1 MPSKESLPMLRS
13 PSYIVGPDG
22 EPTAVLVDLATW
34 RAIIDRL
41 EDQEDLELLRASAED
56 LEALAS
62 GERPSGWKTWE
73 EFEAELDAL
82 EQAGELSG

>member
-1 MPSKESLPMLRS
+1 MLRS

-22 EPTAVLVDLATW
+22 EPTAVLVDLVTW

-56 LEALAS
+56 LETLAR
-62 GERPSGWKTWE
+62 GDRPSGWKTWE

-82 EQAGELSG
+82 EQAGELSS